1 MRIAVTADPMLPVPP
16 HQYGG
21 IERIISML
29 VEELVDRGHDVTLFA
44 HRESDVPCRLVPY
57 KGGGTQSILDEARN
71 ILSVSRLVL
80 DRPDIVHS
88 FGRLAYLA
96 ALLPL
101 NIPKVMSYQREP
113 TPSRIRYAATVSRKG
128 SLIFTGCSSHITA
141 RIPPAAAAYTIPNG
155 VPMDTYD
162 FQESVEDDA
171 PLFFLGRID
180 RVKGVHTAIEIAR
193 RTNQRLIIA
202 GNVPDSQKEESY
214 FETVIKPKLDG
225 EQIRYIGPLCD
236 EEKNYYLG
244 QSAALLM
251 PIEWEEPFGIVMTEA
266 MACGTPVIGRRL
278 GSVPEVVE
286 HGETGFLFDTVDEA
300 AEAVGRIGT
309 IDRRKCRKRCNQFF
323 SSQRVVDAY
332 ESMYEKFVNVGEEKI
347 SQNEI
352 YTYK

>member
-44 HRESDVPCRLVPY
+44 HRESNVPCRLVPY
-57 KGGGTQSILDEARN
+57 NGRDTHSILDEVRN

-96 ALLPL
+96 ALLPS

-113 TPSRIRYAATVSRKG
+113 TPSRIRYAATISRKG

-141 RIPPAAAAYTIPNG
+141 RIPPAATAYTIPNG
-155 VPMDTYD
+155 VPMDKYD

-180 RVKGVHTAIEIAR
+180 RIKGVHTAIEIALRADR
-193 RTNQRLIIA
+193 RLVIA
-202 GNVPDSQKEESY
+202 GNVPDSQKESY

-225 EQIRYIGPLCD
+225 EQIRYIGPVCD
-236 EEKNYYLG
+236 EEKNYHLG
-244 QSAALLM
+244 RSAALLM
-251 PIEWEEPFGIVMTEA
+251 PIEWKEPFGIVMTEA

-300 AEAVGRIGT
+300 VEAVGRVST
-309 IDRRKCRKRCNQFF
+309 IDRRVCRKRCNQFF
-323 SSQRVVDAY
+323 SAQRIVDAY
-332 ESMYEKFVNVGEEKI
+332 ESMYKNVINVGAERINQK
-347 SQNEI
+347 EI
-352 YTYK
+352 YTYE